1 MRQNTKSF
9 ETNTKWGREE
19 NGELGEWMGGSNLE
33 RERFREEKPVCVH
46 TTKGPA
52 TNPVYRYIWI
62 FHNKAWDVKQ
72 VKCNFR

>member
-1 MRQNTKSF
+1 M
-9 ETNTKWGREE
+9 GGEE

-46 TTKGPA
+46 TTKGPP

-62 FHNKAWDVKQ
+62 CYNKAWETGKVQ
-72 VKCNFR
+72 F